1 MTDIQ
6 AKVEGLRQTGLGE
19 ALREACLA
27 FALSTSMADV
37 RRAVVCAS
45 CNPRDADGW
54 VSIRQKADLS
64 LK

>member
-6 AKVEGLRQTGLGE
+6 TKVEGLRQTGFGE
-19 ALREACLA
+19 ALREA
-27 FALSTSMADV
+27 SMADV